1 MYKKIWIATLAYVLS
16 VICCLALIYFF
27 MRESGFNEENFLI
40 ISGVVLVL
48 AWGVGHILSSHLLAP
63 QASIDTNLSE
73 LINEV
78 VHELNLP
85 LSTITANT
93 SLLKK
98 QIEDV
103 KSLKRIERIEAS
115 SFRLERLYKE
125 LVYGIKKELHPI
137 AKERV
142 ELEQLLQ
149 ERVDIFEAFERNPF
163 ELQLQACAVYVDKI
177 GFEKMID
184 NLLINAMKYSP
195 KTKPIRLTLKEKTL
209 VIADEG
215 MGIDETQLIRVF
227 ERYYQGD
234 KQQDGEGIGLALVKA
249 YCDGEGIRIQV
260 HSQKEKGTKIILNLA
275 KIVHV

>member
-1 MYKKIWIATLAYVLS
+1 MYKKIWIATSVYVLS
-16 VICCLALIYFF
+16 VVCCLALIYFF

-40 ISGVVLVL
+40 IGGVVVVL
-48 AWGVGHILSSHLLAP
+48 GWGVGHILSSHLLAP

-85 LSTITANT
+85 LSTIIANT
-93 SLLKK
+93 ALLKK
-98 QIEDV
+98 HTEDE
-103 KSLKRIERIEAS
+103 KSIKRIERIEAAS
-115 SFRLERLYKE
+115 HRLERLYKE

-142 ELEQLLQ
+142 ALEQLLQ

-163 ELQLQACAVYVDKI
+163 EMQLEACSIYVDKI

-195 KTKPIRLTLKEKTL
+195 KTKPIRLTLTEKTL

-215 MGIDETQLIRVF
+215 MGMDETQLVRVF

-234 KQQDGEGIGLALVKA
+234 KQQEGEGIGLALVKA
-249 YCDGEGIRIQV
+249 YCDAEGIGIQV

-275 KIVHV
+275 KMVHV

>member
-1 MYKKIWIATLAYVLS
+1 MYKKIWIATSAYVLS
-16 VICCLALIYFF
+16 VVCCLALIYFF

-40 ISGVVLVL
+40 IGGVVVVL
-48 AWGVGHILSSHLLAP
+48 GWGVGHILSSHLLAP

-85 LSTITANT
+85 LSTIIANT
-93 SLLKK
+93 ALLKK
-98 QIEDV
+98 HTEDE
-103 KSLKRIERIEAS
+103 KSIKRIERIEAAS
-115 SFRLERLYKE
+115 HRLERLYKE

-142 ELEQLLQ
+142 ALEQLLQ

-163 ELQLQACAVYVDKI
+163 EMQLEACSIYVDKI

-195 KTKPIRLTLKEKTL
+195 KTKPIRLTLTEKTL

-215 MGIDETQLIRVF
+215 MGMDETQLVRVF

-249 YCDGEGIRIQV
+249 YCDAEGIGIQV
-260 HSQKEKGTKIILNLA
+260 HSQKEKGTRIILNLA
-275 KIVHV
+275 KMVHV